1 MKFKIFIKSIT
12 IFVQIILAMVIL
24 IVFTAFALNP
34 TEILFFTNAL
44 ILIMIMVELYT
55 VNMLTELY
63 EKLEGRKR

>member
-1 MKFKIFIKSIT
+1 MKFKIFVKSIT

-55 VNMLTELY
+55 VNMLTEVY
-63 EKLEGRKR
+63 EKLEGRKK

>member
-12 IFVQIILAMVIL
+12 IFVQIILAMVIF

>member
-12 IFVQIILAMVIL
+12 VFVQIILAMVIL

-55 VNMLTELY
+55 VNMLTEVY
-63 EKLEGRKR
+63 EKLEGRKK

>member
-1 MKFKIFIKSIT
+1 MKFKIFVKSIT
-12 IFVQIILAMVIL
+12 IFIQIILAMVIL

-55 VNMLTELY
+55 VNMLTEVY
-63 EKLEGRKR
+63 EKLEGRKK

>member
-1 MKFKIFIKSIT
+1 MEFKIFVKSIT
-12 IFVQIILAMVIL
+12 VFVEIILALVIL

-55 VNMLTELY
+55 VNILTEVY
-63 EKLEGRKR
+63 EKLEGRKK

>member
-1 MKFKIFIKSIT
+1 
-12 IFVQIILAMVIL
+12 MVIL

-55 VNMLTELY
+55 VSMLTEVY
-63 EKLEGRKR
+63 EKLEGRKK

>member
-12 IFVQIILAMVIL
+12 VFVQIILAMVIL

>member
-1 MKFKIFIKSIT
+1 MKFKIFVKSIT
-12 IFVQIILAMVIL
+12 VFVQIILAMVIL

>member
-1 MKFKIFIKSIT
+1 MEFKIFVKSIT
-12 IFVQIILAMVIL
+12 IFVEIILALVIL

-55 VNMLTELY
+55 VNILTEVY
-63 EKLEGRKR
+63 EKLEGRKK